1 MLEIKTNDSRS
12 TAAEQ
17 SHTET
22 GLKSVSQIISFFDR
36 DDTSL
41 SGRSY
46 HKHYIDVRD
55 AEDGNLL
62 SRGIDCLH
70 VSFLLLLLS
79 VSNCI
84 HYYQLGYRSVVVCL
98 QHPRL
103 GWSA

>member
-17 SHTET
+17 YHLEVE
-22 GLKSVSQIISFFDR
+22 LNSVSQIFSFLQR
-36 DDTSL
+36 DDTYL
-41 SGRSY
+41 SGREGL
-46 HKHYIDVRD
+46 KRCFD
-55 AEDGNLL
+55 ARGAEEADLL
-62 SRGIDCLH
+62 SEGIDC
-70 VSFLLLLLS
+70 SQASPLLLLLS

-84 HYYQLGYRSVVVCL
+84 HYCQLECQSVVACL